1 MIRSGRILSLALGVV
16 LLLAADGSAQGP
28 AFGGRGFTGSYGPG
42 MENLLRG
49 GGAGY
54 LPSGGG
60 FVPYTP
66 GPGGGLGVQSR
77 MGGGSPA
84 ASPGAMAMPGGAALG
99 GAGATAGG
107 LSPLAPIGRMGAR
120 RGGMGMGRLPT
131 RSSAGRG
138 MGGSMA
144 RPPVGSYP
152 FRIPPSLLGPATQA
166 PAMAM

>member
-1 MIRSGRILSLALGVV
+1 MIRPGRTLLLALGVA
-16 LLLAADGSAQGP
+16 LFLAANGSAQSTS
-28 AFGGRGFTGSYGPG
+28 FGGRGFTGSYGPG

-77 MGGGSPA
+77 MGGGSPS
-84 ASPGAMAMPGGAALG
+84 ASTGAMAMPGGAAP
-99 GAGATAGG
+99 GAPGATAGG
-107 LSPLAPIGRMGAR
+107 FSPLAPIGRMGAR
-120 RGGMGMGRLPT
+120 RGGMGMGRLPGRAT
-131 RSSAGRG
+131 SGRG
-138 MGGSMA
+138 MGGGMV

>member
-1 MIRSGRILSLALGVV
+1 MIRPSRILV
-16 LLLAADGSAQGP
+16 LFPIFMLLHSGAASAQSP
-28 AFGGRGFTGSYGPG
+28 SFGGRGFTGSYGPG
-42 MENLLRG
+42 MENLLRGG

-77 MGGGSPA
+77 MGGSPS
-84 ASPGAMAMPGGAALG
+84 ASPGAMAMPGGATLG
-99 GAGATAGG
+99 GPGATSGG
-107 LSPLAPIGRMGAR
+107 LSPLAPIGGLGAR
-120 RGGMGMGRLPT
+120 RGGMGMGRLPART
-131 RSSAGRG
+131 PTGRG
-138 MGGSMA
+138 MGGGMA

-152 FRIPPSLLGPATQA
+152 FRVPPSLLGPATQA